1 MGCDALAAAFALLL
15 LVETIFPSP
24 PRAGSGVPRAEQCAG
39 VSNQASS
46 ESSTGPFPVYFRV
59 YLGSICL
66 GRGFVLDLF
75 LMIITTPGAFRPQ

>member
-24 PRAGSGVPRAEQCAG
+24 PRAGSGVPRVNSVREFQIRP
-39 VSNQASS
+39 VP

-59 YLGSICL
+59 YLGSI
-66 GRGFVLDLF
+66 
-75 LMIITTPGAFRPQ
+75 